1 MNLDEASAS
10 ETDESRWSW
19 RKASSARTHRTREP
33 DTTAPPPCM
42 AQGKP
47 RLPHSLQKMNLN
59 QPGRQIITL
68 YAPAVLLHG
77 FLAAKALFILKPKP
91 PPP

>member
-1 MNLDEASAS
+1 MELAQ
-10 ETDESRWSW
+10 
-19 RKASSARTHRTREP
+19 ASSARTYRTRQP
-33 DTTAPPPCM
+33 GTTATPHCT

-59 QPGRQIITL
+59 QTGRKIITL
-68 YAPAVLLHG
+68 YAPAVLLPG
-77 FLAAKALFILKPKP
+77 FLAAKVFFILKPQP